1 MGENPSRFD
10 AAKAIAFL
18 TFACTASSIA
28 YNVGLF
34 REIGFEFLTVLTL
47 QDMFLLASYLM
58 ILVLFAASISA
69 FIISLAGGD
78 IINVRMKYHV
88 KEMIDNFKK
97 ELNKAYNLI
106 DMERTRIS
114 YDNEDATLKD
124 RIDRLESDLDNNREK
139 LNEIESEFSDSY
151 GGKFDLGIS
160 KKDAILNSVFLIFA
174 FWQAYNL
181 FFSGIEIVIYIAI
194 ALFFLFISI
203 YLVFYLIFPSIRVAV
218 LPIWILVTA
227 SSILAV
233 PFGLGRIDGIYF
245 NSKDIDT
252 FEISVTYQEE
262 KVVCTSALLV
272 TRGIICNS
280 DGNVVFVERS
290 MISTTRVL

>member
-1 MGENPSRFD
+1 
-10 AAKAIAFL
+10 
-18 TFACTASSIA
+18 
-28 YNVGLF
+28 
-34 REIGFEFLTVLTL
+34 
-47 QDMFLLASYLM
+47 MFLLASYLM